1 MIFFIEK
8 MCARDMNVFI
18 TGGLGFVG
26 RALAKALRDNG
37 HGITIVERN
46 PDTKP
51 PAPGGI
57 HVIRADASKPGP
69 WQKEMITH
77 DAVVNL
83 AVVSIFTRWTAAK
96 KEEIINSR
104 VLITR
109 CVADALKRNDR
120 RASILISASAVGYY
134 GFHGNEELTESDPPG
149 DDFLA
154 RVCRAWEKEAM
165 AAANY
170 GVRVIPTRFGV
181 VLGRQG
187 GALDILRRLHRWRLG
202 ARIGSGEQWFSW
214 IHLDDLAA
222 AIIFLL
228 EKKGVSGPVNCT
240 SPHPVTNRDLTRALN
255 RAMKTFPLVPPVPGF
270 ALRILL
276 GEFGTFLLTGQRVVP
291 RRLLDEGF
299 SFRFSNIQA
308 ALKDCVG
315 R

>member
-1 MIFFIEK
+1 
-8 MCARDMNVFI
+8 MNVCI

-26 RALAKALRDNG
+26 RSLAKALRNNG
-37 HGITIVERN
+37 HGVTIVERN

-51 PAPGGI
+51 PAPEGI
-57 HVIRADASKPGP
+57 HIIRADASKPGP
-69 WQKEMITH
+69 WQNEMIMH

-83 AVVSIFTRWTAAK
+83 AGVSIFTRWTTAK

-120 RASILISASAVGYY
+120 RAAILISASAVGYY
-134 GFHGNEELTESDPPG
+134 GFHGSEELTESDPPG

-154 RVCRAWEKEAM
+154 RVCRAWENEAM
-165 AAANY
+165 AAADY
-170 GVRVIPTRFGV
+170 GVRVVTTRFGV

-187 GALDILRRLHRWRLG
+187 GALDILRRLYRWRLG
-202 ARIGSGEQWFSW
+202 ARLGSGRQWFSW
-214 IHLDDLAA
+214 IHLDDLSA

-228 EKKGVSGPVNCT
+228 EKKSVSGPVNCT
-240 SPHPVTNRDLTRALN
+240 SPYPVTNRDLTRALN
-255 RAMKTFPLVPPVPGF
+255 RALKTFPLVPPVPGF

-299 SFRFSNIQA
+299 SFRFSDIQA
-308 ALKDCVG
+308 ALKNCVG
-315 R
+315 